1 MTTGGGGTAVA
12 AAARRCCCHRAKLWS
27 RGANEKADYC
37 CKLPGFSTWAP
48 LSSNRAELGKKIINE
63 NHPLCASI
71 KLSSPRIAY
80 PHSTII
86 LYSIWTWTLQQN
98 KSCQVLHKK
107 KRQSIIISRPGS
119 WMVWPEFNGFRS
131 KGIFFKRRSTF
142 VRDDIS
148 ITVRKTGLKSD
159 PFWSRCFKKN
169 IWS

>member
-1 MTTGGGGTAVA
+1 MRRSHEDRAAFNYSWQPA
-12 AAARRCCCHRAKLWS
+12 AAAQRWRRRRTARRCCHRAKLWS

-98 KSCQVLHKK
+98 KSCQVLHTQKK
-107 KRQSIIISRPGS
+107 DIALSYLDQGLEWFDPNLMGS
-119 WMVWPEFNGFRS
+119 GRRV
-131 KGIFFKRRSTF
+131 FF
-142 VRDDIS
+142 
-148 ITVRKTGLKSD
+148 
-159 PFWSRCFKKN
+159 
-169 IWS
+169 

>member
-1 MTTGGGGTAVA
+1 MTTGGGTAVA
-12 AAARRCCCHRAKLWS
+12 AAAAAVARRCCHRAKLWS
-27 RGANEKADYC
+27 QGANEKADYC

-98 KSCQVLHKK
+98 KSCQVLHTKK
-107 KRQSIIISRPGS
+107 DRALSYLDQGLERFDPNLMGS
-119 WMVWPEFNGFRS
+119 GRRVF
-131 KGIFFKRRSTF
+131 FFKGGPLLSETIFQLRY
-142 VRDDIS
+142 VKLD
-148 ITVRKTGLKSD
+148 
-159 PFWSRCFKKN
+159 
-169 IWS
+169 